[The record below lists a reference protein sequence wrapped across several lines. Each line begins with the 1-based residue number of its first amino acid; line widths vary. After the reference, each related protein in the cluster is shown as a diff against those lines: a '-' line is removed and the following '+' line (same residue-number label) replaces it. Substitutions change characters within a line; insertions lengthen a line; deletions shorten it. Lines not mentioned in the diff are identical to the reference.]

1 MKKEIL
7 AKIIE
12 VYDLI
17 ESGNTIEH
25 VISKLS
31 DLQNDYYMFT
41 RLAFE
46 KEYPGYD
53 GGYCL
58 SLNCYRMETDQEEQ
72 EREERERAIIEKS
85 ERKKLAL
92 LEKKFAKKAAEDAYD
107 RAELTRLKAKY
118 GD

>member
-1 MKKEIL
+1 
-7 AKIIE
+7 
-12 VYDLI
+12 
-17 ESGNTIEH
+17 
-25 VISKLS
+25 
-31 DLQNDYYMFT
+31 
-41 RLAFE
+41 
-46 KEYPGYD
+46 
-53 GGYCL
+53 
-58 SLNCYRMETDQEEQ
+58 METDQEEQ